1 MAFKLLSANSY
12 SSHKLK
18 LVSKAV
24 VVTTGMM
31 SLYCYGV
38 KSQWSSLLSQNTF
51 PTQWDARH
59 ITDSGTELNGLVEWT
74 YTWLRVRSYLSHHNG
89 FLKQIKTLNLF
100 ASLADKSSLDNGQLG
115 HTGQSTKI
123 GCTGWGMMHAGQLL
137 SAMWTQSSGP
147 RETQT
152 WSSRGSTRPRDTHPC
167 LMSQLRDGGCW
178 PLIITL
184 GYNRYNSWCW
194 ETVEIFIVVQ

>member
-1 MAFKLLSANSY
+1 MGLAAAWHLNFFQPFSY

-31 SLYCYGV
+31 SLYCYVV
-38 KSQWSSLLSQNTF
+38 KSQWSLVTKYIPNPLRCPSHHRRN
-51 PTQWDARH
+51 WM
-59 ITDSGTELNGLVEWT
+59 GWLNEHTHDWF
-74 YTWLRVRSYLSHHNG
+74 RSYLSHHNR

-123 GCTGWGMMHAGQLL
+123 GCTGWGMMYAGQLL

-152 WSSRGSTRPRDTHPC
+152 WSSRGWNRPRDTHPC
-167 LMSQLRDGGCW
+167 LMSQLRDGGW

-184 GYNRYNSWCW
+184 RYNRYNSWCW
-194 ETVEIFIVVQ
+194 ETAEILIVVQ